1 MAKKVP
7 NIGRATKVAE
17 NQTTVEGF
25 FKAYG
30 ISKTTH
36 QRWMKRHREY
46 KTIVDSIKAGA
57 PPKKPKWEPPIGAIR
72 QLASKG
78 LTKNQ
83 VAAAL
88 NVRIET
94 YMKHQRENPA
104 VRLAYD
110 EGKSNGVALVKGKLF
125 DKAMKG
131 DMAAILAFLARH
143 DKELDPEA
151 ALDDIQITVTYVDK
165 SMNKTDHIIEGEALE
180 SQQLEDKSE

>member
-1 MAKKVP
+1 MAAQVP
-7 NIGRATKVAE
+7 NISRAEKVAAKV
-17 NQTTVEGF
+17 TTVADFYE
-25 FKAYG
+25 KYG

-36 QRWMKRHREY
+36 QRWMKRHKEY
-46 KTIVDSIKAGA
+46 KMIVESIKEGSSPGA
-57 PPKKPKWEPPIGAIR
+57 PEWEPPLHHIK

-88 NVRIET
+88 DVRIET
-94 YMKHQRENPA
+94 YMKHQRKNPA

-110 EGKSNGVALVKGKLF
+110 EGKLAGVAMVKGKLF

-143 DKELDPEA
+143 DKEVDPTAQVE
-151 ALDDIQITVTYVDK
+151 DIKITVTYVDK
-165 SMNKTDHIIEGEALE
+165 SLNDTTHIIEGEASE
-180 SQQLEDKSE
+180 SKQLEDKQQ